1 MITNEKLIDIMLASG
16 ADVEKSSIEPGKT
29 FENIGMDSL
38 DMYNFFVQ
46 IEEELG
52 VEVPDEVFEE
62 LDTLEKVRAY
72 LEK

>member
-1 MITNEKLIDIMLASG
+1 MITNEKLVDILLASG
-16 ADVEKSSIEPGKT
+16 ADVEKSNIEPDKT
-29 FENIGMDSL
+29 FENTGLDSL

-62 LDTLEKVRAY
+62 LDTLAKVRAY
-72 LEK
+72 LGK